1 MPTDGRDRRDR
12 AAGWKPCCLKGGNQL
27 VWHSAYLKPVPRA
40 EAIAPAYTSWI
51 GSRGRSCLAE
61 RAPRARQVRRSL
73 RTKLSRISFCELID
87 DLTVDAGQ
95 TAGDSLVAGVGT
107 RPGPLVKGGGRP
119 R

>member
-1 MPTDGRDRRDR
+1 MPTDGRDRSDR

-61 RAPRARQVRRSL
+61 RARERDKYAEAFEPSCPAPRPVNSS
-73 RTKLSRISFCELID
+73 TI
-87 DLTVDAGQ
+87 
-95 TAGDSLVAGVGT
+95 
-107 RPGPLVKGGGRP
+107 
-119 R
+119 